1 MIPLAH
7 LKGEEIAIVGLGR
20 SGMSSVAACIAS
32 KADVFVF
39 DDNEAACQQAE
50 KLGAQHLTLDDFSW
64 DVVKALVLAPGIP
77 LYFPTPHPW
86 AVAARAAGVPVICD
100 IELFAQAR
108 AALPPH
114 KVIGITGTN
123 GKSTTTALIT
133 HIIREA
139 GIPVVMGGN
148 IGIPILDYDPL
159 RAGGVY
165 VLELSSYQID
175 LLHSLQCDVAVLTNI
190 TPDHLDR
197 HGDFAGYVAA
207 KERLFGLRGT
217 NDVAVIGTDD
227 APSREIYARAA
238 EPKIAISKN
247 DIIGDQLDWPA
258 LQGIHNAQNV
268 AAAVAACAAIGIARE
283 DILASLKTFPGL
295 AHRMERIGTHRG
307 VLYVNDSKATNA
319 DSTAPALSAYADI
332 HWILGGR
339 RKSDELDACLPYLK
353 NVRAAYVIGEAADIF
368 AEILA
373 PHIKVH
379 ECGTL
384 ENAVARAAYAAKAG
398 EVVLLSP
405 ACASQDQ
412 FKDFEARGDAFR
424 AAVEKVI

>member
-20 SGMSSVAACIAS
+20 SGMSSVAACLAS

-39 DDNEAACQQAE
+39 DDNKAICHQAD
-50 KLGAQHLTLDDFSW
+50 KMGAHYSRLDDFVWGS
-64 DVVKALVLAPGIP
+64 VKALVLAPGIP
-77 LYFPTPHPW
+77 LYFPAPHPW
-86 AVAARAAGVPVICD
+86 AAAARAARVPIICD

-123 GKSTTTALIT
+123 GKSTTTALIA

-139 GIPVVMGGN
+139 GLPVVMGGN
-148 IGIPILDYDPL
+148 IGIPILDHDPL
-159 RAGGVY
+159 PTGGVY

-175 LLHSLQCDVAVLTNI
+175 LLHSLQCDVAVLTNM

-207 KERLFGLRGT
+207 KERLFAQRG
-217 NDVAVIGTDD
+217 DSGVAVIGTDD
-227 APSREIYARAA
+227 AASQGIFERAA
-238 EPKIAISKN
+238 TPKVAISKN
-247 DIIGDQLDWPA
+247 DILGDQSAWPA
-258 LQGIHNAQNV
+258 LQGVHNAQNV
-268 AAAVAACAAIGIARE
+268 AAAVAACAAIGLSRA

-295 AHRMERIGTHRG
+295 AHRMERIGTKHG

-319 DSTAPALSAYADI
+319 DSTAPALSAYANI
-332 HWILGGR
+332 LWIAGGR

-353 NVRAAYVIGEAADIF
+353 NVRAAYVIGEATDIF
-368 AEILA
+368 DQILS
-373 PHIKVH
+373 PHLQVIK
-379 ECGTL
+379 CRTL
-384 ENAVARAAYAAKAG
+384 DNAVSAAAKAARAG

-424 AAVEKVI
+424 AAVEKLT